1 MEFTTVLYNAFSGIS
16 LREASAV
23 IRFLRDHVNDSNE
36 QHIRDAVDYALKL
49 KPSFG
54 GFVLVAKIDNEIVAC
69 VVANRTGMEGYS
81 PDHIFVFA
89 GLHTDY
95 RKEEEMMQTILQK
108 ALSYTGG
115 HVAMHVMPN
124 HPEMKIL
131 QDAGFRAEYL
141 ELRLQK
147 VQPKPASAVA

>member
-16 LREASAV
+16 LREDSGV

-36 QHIRDAVDYALKL
+36 QHIRDAVDYALKF

-54 GFVLVAKIDNEIVAC
+54 GFVLVAKAENEIVAC

-89 GLHTDY
+89 ATHQDH
-95 RKEEEMMQTILQK
+95 REKEDLMQAVLQK

-115 HVAMHVMPN
+115 HVAMHVEPN
-124 HPEMKIL
+124 HPEMQLL
-131 QDAGFRAEYL
+131 QAAGFRAEYL

-147 VQPKPASAVA
+147 IQSNPASAVA

>member
-1 MEFTTVLYNAFSGIS
+1 MEFNTIMYNAFSGIS

-36 QHIRDAVDYALKL
+36 QHIRDAVDYAMKF

-54 GFVLVAKIDNEIVAC
+54 GFVLVAKKENEIIAC
-69 VVANRTGMEGYS
+69 IVANRTGMEGYS

-89 GLHTDY
+89 ALHKEY
-95 RKEEEMMQTILQK
+95 RKEEDMMQAILQK
-108 ALSYTGG
+108 ALGYTGG
-115 HVAMHVMPN
+115 HVAMHVQPN
-124 HPEMKIL
+124 HPEMQLL
-131 QDAGFRAEYL
+131 QEVGFKAEFL

-147 VQPKPASAVA
+147 TQTTPATAVA

>member
-54 GFVLVAKIDNEIVAC
+54 GFVLVAKVENEIVAC
-69 VVANRTGMEGYS
+69 VVANRTGMDGYS

-89 GLHTDY
+89 AIHADLQE
-95 RKEEEMMQTILQK
+95 KEATMQTVLQK

-115 HVAMHVMPN
+115 HVAMHVTPN
-124 HPEMKIL
+124 HPEMQIL

>member
-36 QHIRDAVDYALKL
+36 QHIRDAIDYALKL

-54 GFVLVAKIDNEIVAC
+54 GFVLVAKVENEIVAC

-89 GLHTDY
+89 AVHADLQE
-95 RKEEEMMQTILQK
+95 KEDTMQTVLQK

-115 HVAMHVMPN
+115 HVAMHVTPN
-124 HPEMKIL
+124 HPEMQIL